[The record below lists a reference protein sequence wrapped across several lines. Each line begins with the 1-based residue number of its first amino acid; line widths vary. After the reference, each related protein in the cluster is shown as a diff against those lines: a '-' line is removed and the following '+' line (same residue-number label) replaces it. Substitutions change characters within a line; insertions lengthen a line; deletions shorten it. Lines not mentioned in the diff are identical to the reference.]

1 MIKNVKFVV
10 SCQNVNTH
18 AVSTQRS
25 NAEQLPSCEWTAYE
39 ILSTIACSF
48 FRLASMKK
56 KYFVSRL
63 QLSRGVISLM
73 NLKRVRLVS
82 ILVMNRSNLRESPH
96 YTFQGHLS
104 FCIDRWS
111 LLCFLQPLQVVFRYS
126 EKCNIPEENHLKI
139 YSSNP
144 RIKGVS
150 AFNIF
155 R

>member
-82 ILVMNRSNLRESPH
+82 ILDRIPALYLPRPSIILYRPVESSLFSIAPAGGIQIQWKVQYTRRESFEDLFIQQLPNNGNRGE
-96 YTFQGHLS
+96 Y
-104 FCIDRWS
+104 I
-111 LLCFLQPLQVVFRYS
+111 
-126 EKCNIPEENHLKI
+126 
-139 YSSNP
+139 
-144 RIKGVS
+144 
-150 AFNIF
+150 
-155 R
+155 

>member
-56 KYFVSRL
+56 KIFCLASAVEPWGNIADELKKSSSRFN
-63 QLSRGVISLM
+63 SRPGY
-73 NLKRVRLVS
+73 
-82 ILVMNRSNLRESPH
+82 E
-96 YTFQGHLS
+96 
-104 FCIDRWS
+104 
-111 LLCFLQPLQVVFRYS
+111 QV
-126 EKCNIPEENHLKI
+126 
-139 YSSNP
+139 
-144 RIKGVS
+144 
-150 AFNIF
+150 
-155 R
+155 

>member
-18 AVSTQRS
+18 AVSTLRS

-82 ILVMNRSNLRESPH
+82 ILDLVMNRSNLRESPQPSIILYRPVESSLFSIAPAGGIQIQWKVQ
-96 YTFQGHLS
+96 YTRRES
-104 FCIDRWS
+104 FEDS
-111 LLCFLQPLQVVFRYS
+111 F
-126 EKCNIPEENHLKI
+126 
-139 YSSNP
+139 SNP
-144 RIKGVS
+144 RIMGVG
-150 AFNIF
+150 ANIF

>member
-18 AVSTQRS
+18 AVSTLRS

-73 NLKRVRLVS
+73 NLQRVRLVS
-82 ILVMNRSNLRESPH
+82 ILDLVMNRSNLRESPH

-104 FCIDRWS
+104 FCIDR
-111 LLCFLQPLQVVFRYS
+111 CFLQPLQVVFRYS
-126 EKCNIPEENHLKI
+126 EKCNIPEDNHLKI
-139 YSSNP
+139 YSFSNS

-150 AFNIF
+150 ADNIF